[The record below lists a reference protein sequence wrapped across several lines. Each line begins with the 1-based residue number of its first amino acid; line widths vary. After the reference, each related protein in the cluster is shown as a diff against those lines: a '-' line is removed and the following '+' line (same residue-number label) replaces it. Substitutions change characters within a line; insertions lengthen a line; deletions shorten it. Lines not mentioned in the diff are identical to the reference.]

1 MHCLRRSLV
10 AALSRLRIETGIEHC
25 LTSWMMGATFCL
37 RRFEEQLAGA
47 LQIQLKRGKPGLAL
61 SFPGFSF

>member
-25 LTSWMMGATFCL
+25 LTSWEMGDSFCL

-47 LQIQLKRGKPGLAL
+47 LQIQLKRENPV
-61 SFPGFSF
+61 